1 VFAFA
6 NVESF
11 DPISGSSDSRYA
23 RCETTNTCPLGVEIY
38 SSNEYWVKTA
48 SLLHTDP
55 IGSQDLPDSPYT
67 RNYLMSSMQHGT
79 GNAANRGNCQQFQN
93 PLNSAPVQLAL
104 FIALD
109 EWATKGA
116 RPPRSRVP
124 KLDDGT
130 LAPPL
135 PQAGM
140 ASPISRA
147 SPTPAS

>member
-1 VFAFA
+1 
-6 NVESF
+6 
-11 DPISGSSDSRYA
+11 
-23 RCETTNTCPLGVEIY
+23 
-38 SSNEYWVKTA
+38 
-48 SLLHTDP
+48 
-55 IGSQDLPDSPYT
+55 
-67 RNYLMSSMQHGT
+67 MSSMQHGT

-93 PLNSAPVQLAL
+93 PLNSAPVQRAL

-135 PQAGM
+135 PQSGM
-140 ASPISRA
+140 GFPNIPGVTYTGLMTTRYRYDYGLNFYDIGIATINPPSAPPPYQDNPACRRPTVTATTSPACVCRM
-147 SPTPAS
+147 